1 MYNMS
6 IKLTKMRQL
15 LYLKDDQLKEFIEKI
30 FVGYR
35 ETFAD
40 AKKILDNYDIGIAH
54 QKVLH
59 LISLYKGIT
68 ISELLKK
75 LKITKQSL
83 NRVLNDLIKI
93 DAIRFEKDIKDTRL
107 KHVFLSNKG
116 VEIFNEIF
124 SIQKK
129 RIYKALLNSTS
140 NEVLHFNKVLE
151 KIISD

>member
-140 NEVLHFNKVLE
+140 NEVLHFNNVLE